1 MSPSIRRATW
11 ILLFLTAL
19 ALYLVSVSY
28 LSQSIIQQPEASSEL
43 TDDEDFFDDYDEN
56 EDEERYLTYLP
67 HSGFHNQRI
76 ALENALFLAW
86 ATNRTLIMPP
96 IVLGSRI
103 PYQPFPRLFSLLS
116 SLNPEKKQALPD
128 CSNLVGAHLA
138 SCLKTYRKL
147 FFTFLQWDELMDLS
161 AARGKVRIINRYDF
175 NITHL
180 YEKLDFTEEDVY
192 VLEDQVLYSFQICD
206 NPNPSVRSDKFKD
219 RVSLTSIKKRPQ
231 KLLHFSSLF
240 SSSRILA
247 ELPENREILDLIRR
261 NMVISHPVLTKVV
274 DKIVV
279 ELGGQGSYV
288 GVHIRV
294 GDGFFKKQLASTVAA
309 MTDKLLREYGPASS
323 SAEGDDSVQTISEKQ
338 EFKENS
344 NLSSCFSQNSNYP
357 VLYLATDSA
366 QAEEDLAGI
375 LSAFPCVFMLSDFNS
390 YLDEVKQVVNPIDH
404 VNLQEF
410 FVPLIDLMVVAKGG
424 RFIGTHRSTF
434 SNYAKRLH
442 EVWVGDDADG
452 FS

>member
-1 MSPSIRRATW
+1 MSRRATW
-11 ILLFLTAL
+11 IILFLSAL
-19 ALYLVSVSY
+19 ALCLVSISY
-28 LSQSIIQQPEASSEL
+28 LSQSLIQHIEDSEVAS
-43 TDDEDFFDDYDEN
+43 DEFFEEYEEN

-67 HSGFHNQRI
+67 HSGLHNQRI

-96 IVLGSRI
+96 IVLGTRI
-103 PYQPFPRLFSLLS
+103 PYKPFPHLLKLLS
-116 SLNPEKKQALPD
+116 SLDPKKKQALPN

-147 FFTFLQWDELMDLS
+147 FFTFLQWDELMNLS
-161 AARGKVRIINRYDF
+161 AARDKVRIINRYNFDIS
-175 NITHL
+175 NL
-180 YEKLDFTEEDVY
+180 YKTLNFTEEDVY
-192 VLEDQVLYSFQICD
+192 VLEDQILYSFQIYD
-206 NPNPSVRSDKFKD
+206 NPNSKIRSDIFKD
-219 RVSLTSIKKRPQ
+219 RVSLNSIRKRQ
-231 KLLHFSSLF
+231 EKLLHFSSLF

-247 ELPENREILDLIRR
+247 EMPENREILDFIRR
-261 NMVISHPVLTKVV
+261 NMIISHPVLITVA
-274 DKIVV
+274 DKIVE

-294 GDGFFKKQLASTVAA
+294 GDGFFKKQLANTISA

-323 SAEGDDSVQTISEKQ
+323 SAEITDSVQTMSE
-338 EFKENS
+338 ERGFKES
-344 NLSSCFSQNSNYP
+344 GSLSSCSSQNSNYP
-357 VLYLATDSA
+357 VFYLATDSA
-366 QAEEDLAGI
+366 QAEEDFTGI

-410 FVPLIDLMVVAKGG
+410 FVPLIDLMVAAKGG
-424 RFIGTHRSTF
+424 RFIGTHKSTF
-434 SNYAKRLH
+434 SNYARRLH
-442 EVWVGDDADG
+442 EVWVGDDAD

>member
-1 MSPSIRRATW
+1 MSPPIRRATW
-11 ILLFLTAL
+11 IILFLTAF
-19 ALYLVSVSY
+19 ALYLVSTTY
-28 LSQSIIQQPEASSEL
+28 LSQSLFQSSEGSSS
-43 TDDEDFFDDYDEN
+43 DNAGNDFFDDYEEN

-103 PYQPFPRLFSLLS
+103 PYQPFPRLFKLLS
-116 SLNPEKKQALPD
+116 SFNPKNKQTLPD

-138 SCLKTYRKL
+138 SCLKTYRRL

-161 AARGKVRIINRYDF
+161 AAKDKVRIINRYDF
-175 NITHL
+175 NISNL
-180 YEKLDFTEEDVY
+180 YQKLNFTEEDVY

-206 NPNPSVRSDKFKD
+206 NPNTRIRLDKFQD
-219 RVSLTSIKKRPQ
+219 RVSLNSIRKHPQ

-240 SSSRILA
+240 SSYRILA
-247 ELPENREILDLIRR
+247 ELPENREVLDLIQR

-274 DKIVV
+274 DKIVE

-294 GDGFFKKQLASTVAA
+294 GDGFFKKQLAKTVAA
-309 MTDKLLREYGPASS
+309 MTEKLLSDYGPASS
-323 SAEGDDSVQTISEKQ
+323 SAEIADSVQTISE
-338 EFKENS
+338 ERTFKENGS
-344 NLSSCFSQNSNYP
+344 LSSCSSQNGNYP
-357 VLYLATDSA
+357 VLYLATDST

-375 LSAFPCVFMLSDFNS
+375 LSVFPCVFMLSDFNA
-390 YLDEVKQVVNPIDH
+390 YLGEVKQMVNPVDN

-434 SNYAKRLH
+434 SNYADRLH
-442 EVWVGDDADG
+442 EVWVGNYADG